1 LKERRTA
8 RPFIPVYEPWIGAAE
23 VERVT
28 RCVQSGWISSIGE
41 EIREFERRFAT
52 LCERRFGVATS
63 NGTTALHLA
72 LAALGI
78 GPGDEV
84 IVPALTF
91 VATANAVRYTGAK
104 PVFADS
110 DRLTWNVDPEAVRA
124 RITRRTK
131 AIVAVHLYGQPAD
144 MTSLRHVARR
154 AGAAL
159 VEDAAEAHGARHR
172 GRPVGALG
180 DVSCF
185 SFYGNKM
192 VTTGEGGMVLT
203 SDAKLDRR
211 LRLLRDHAM
220 SPTRRYYHAE
230 IGFNHRM
237 TTMQA
242 ALGLAQLD
250 RFPEIVERKRRIAD
264 EYLRGLGDLAL
275 ELPAA
280 VDGNE
285 NVHWMFSVVLK
296 RGGRAARDRFCE
308 RLRERGIDSRP
319 FFVPLTDLPPYRER
333 RSYPVARELGA
344 RGLNLPSGPLL
355 TRRQIRW
362 ICDEIADV
370 LA

>member
-1 LKERRTA
+1 LTA
-8 RPFIPVYEPWIGAAE
+8 SRPFIPVYEPWIGAPE

-28 RCVQSGWISSIGE
+28 RCVRSGWISSIGE
-41 EIREFERRFAT
+41 EIREFERRFAA

-91 VATANAVRYTGAK
+91 VATANAVRYTGAT
-104 PVFADS
+104 PVFADA
-110 DRLTWNVDPEAVRA
+110 DRLTWNVDPKSVEA

-131 AIVAVHLYGQPAD
+131 AIIAVHLYGQPSD
-144 MTSLRHVARR
+144 MTALRRISRR
-154 AGAAL
+154 VGATL

-172 GRPVGALG
+172 GRPVGSLG

-237 TTMQA
+237 TTLQA

-250 RFPEIVERKRRIAD
+250 RFPEIIERKRRIAA
-264 EYLRGLGDLAL
+264 EYLRGLRELPL
-275 ELPAA
+275 ELPADVEA
-280 VDGNE
+280 NE
-285 NVHWMFSVVLK
+285 NVYWMFSVVLK
-296 RGGRAARDRFCE
+296 RGGAAARDRFCK
-308 RLRERGIDSRP
+308 RLRARGIDSRP
-319 FFVPLTDLPPYRER
+319 FFVPLPDLPPYRETR
-333 RSYPVARELGA
+333 KYPVARELGA

-355 TRRQIRW
+355 TTRQIHS
-362 ICDEIADV
+362 ICDEIAD
-370 LA
+370 LLT